1 MKMKR
6 LLLILLCIFIL
17 WSCEKSNKNI
27 QVSNTTFSK
36 YVVSVPDEITQ
47 TIGIK
52 QIMELHPNVDFD
64 TMDKSKQA
72 ISIQIDTSFI
82 IKDKKGRHALHFF
95 KYKNKKGWNII
106 SGDKRFLPILA
117 YNGAGK
123 AMLDT
128 SRNPG
133 LKYWVE
139 DILQQIDFMDEH
151 EIKQSKKV
159 KFQWEKYLNSST
171 NSKNIKNLPV
181 DTGGCP
187 VSNDIWAT
195 WNPNTSQ
202 WEGFSLLKWNQ
213 TAGFN
218 YYMPIDDCDPQSYY
232 CNKYPSGCGPV
243 AIGMVMKYYNKPNS
257 FLFNG
262 INRTLN
268 YNIMPS
274 EIEPSSVNCS
284 NPTDSQK
291 EVATLLRYVSGKYAE
306 MWCFSLSVPFYY
318 TSESATALY
327 PNKIAQT
334 FSDWGYSS
342 PGNKIDYSSNITRLT
357 DNLKLR
363 QPVIF
368 SGSSCDVCFWDAHI
382 WLCEGLKES
391 HDELC
396 STYAWVYMNWGW
408 GGVDNGWYGI
418 SSDYTLDG
426 TTYNNAHMKIIVD
439 IKP

>member
-1 MKMKR
+1 MKII
-6 LLLILLCIFIL
+6 LLILSIFL
-17 WSCEKSNKNI
+17 LLSCEKTNKDI
-27 QVSNTTFSK
+27 QVSNSNFSK
-36 YVVSVPDEITQ
+36 YNVTVSNEIVQ

-52 QIMELHPNVDFD
+52 QITELHQD
-64 TMDKSKQA
+64 TCINSKSKSKQLHP
-72 ISIQIDTSFI
+72 IQIDTSFI
-82 IKDKKGRHALHFF
+82 IKDKKGREALHFF

-117 YNGAGK
+117 YNGNGK
-123 AMLDT
+123 AKLDT
-128 SRNPG
+128 SKNPG

-139 DILQQIDFMDEH
+139 DILQQIDFMDSH
-151 EIKQSKKV
+151 KIKQSKRI
-159 KFQWEKYLNSST
+159 KFQWEKYLSSSE
-171 NSKNIKNLPV
+171 NSKYFKNLPI
-181 DTGGCP
+181 DTGRCP
-187 VSNDIWAT
+187 VTSDIWAS
-195 WNPNTSQ
+195 WNPSTNQ
-202 WEGFSLLKWNQ
+202 WEGFTLLKWNQ

-218 YYMPIDDCDPQSYY
+218 YYMPFDDCDPHSYY

-243 AIGMVMKYYNKPNS
+243 AIGMVMQYYNKPNS

-268 YNIMPS
+268 YDIMPS
-274 EIEPSSVNCS
+274 KIESYSVNCN
-284 NPTDSQK
+284 NPTDNQK

-334 FSDWGYSS
+334 FSDWGYSN
-342 PGNKIDYSSNITRLT
+342 PGSKIDYSSNITRLI

-363 QPVIF
+363 GLVIF
-368 SGSSCDVCFWDAHI
+368 SGSSCDVCFWNAHV

-408 GGVDNGWYGI
+408 GGYDNGWYGI